1 MIMLT
6 IAMMTM
12 RAKTIIHAD
21 YSEDENYNDNDDDD
35 DAAATD
41 DHDGIVTRDD
51 GNCAYFRGS
60 VSHWGIDWGGDMA
73 PRSGRR
79 SLRPTAS
86 VHEDVSSTQTALAK
100 AVDQVCQ
107 QADRKLLEAESSGG
121 TSSEGALWKKVEDYM
136 KTDPNILVEDAINLL
151 AETVCEGDQDAAAR
165 FVTEKLAS
173 AGVPQSPGIFVSN
186 VLQFNFS
193 ESGHWR
199 GEPCNQEVRKMAR
212 SMSMSTFRQAWH

>member
-1 MIMLT
+1 MMIRLI
-6 IAMMTM
+6 IAIVTM
-12 RAKTIIHAD
+12 RARTIFHAD
-21 YSEDENYNDNDDDD
+21 YREYENVNYNDDDD
-35 DAAATD
+35 DAAATHD
-41 DHDGIVTRDD
+41 DDD
-51 GNCAYFRGS
+51 DAGNCVLISEAS
-60 VSHWGIDWGGDMA
+60 VSHLGIDWGGDMA

-86 VHEDVSSTQTALAK
+86 VHEDVSYTQSALAK

-151 AETVCEGDQDAAAR
+151 AETVCEGDQDAADR

-173 AGVPQSPGIFVSN
+173 AGVPQAPGIFISN